1 MMVFLYFTGLLI
13 LAAAT
18 AYGSWQLRRH
28 YLVKRFVKDYYGQW
42 TATPKKYKVLLVF
55 PTLIRNDGRPVKQLF
70 LLLPGITGA
79 VLAALTP
86 DDWDIEIVF
95 ETIEK
100 IPFDADA
107 DLIAVSGM
115 GVGLWQGIK
124 IAKEFKARGKQV
136 VMGGLMASLI
146 PGYILENGADAVCV
160 GDAEGVWE
168 KILRDFEQGK
178 MKGIYNGKESAS
190 LSWPLPRYDLIARK
204 RIGFVMPVFAGRGCP
219 HSCDFC
225 SIAAHYHGQYC
236 RRSTEEVIRD
246 IKAVKRLGFKRI
258 LLVDDNIAADPAH
271 AIELFS
277 EIKKLDV
284 QWVSQCALY
293 IADKPGMLEAAVHSG
308 CLTLSFGLETVNQ
321 ASLNSINKLFVKVE
335 DYEKS
340 LATIREAGIDTAT
353 EMVLGI
359 DGDDPGVFDR
369 TADFIIRN
377 RVALPKFYIL
387 TPIPGTPLY
396 ERLRQENRIIDHD
409 FTNYNASQVVF
420 QPLQMGPDQLDH
432 GYWRLYEKVFTIP
445 MIFKRVLGS
454 PIKLSLFSRLLILFI
469 NLHYRRYV
477 RKRIAPGML

>member
-1 MMVFLYFTGLLI
+1 MIILIDVAALLT
-13 LAAAT
+13 LAVVT
-18 AYGSWQLRRH
+18 AYVYWNRKRH
-28 YLVKRFVKDYYGQW
+28 YLAKRFVKDYYGTW
-42 TATPKKYKVLLVF
+42 AATPKKYKVLLVF
-55 PTLIRNDGRPVKQLF
+55 PTLIRNDGQPVKQAF
-70 LLLPGITGA
+70 LMLPGITGA

-86 DDWDIEIVF
+86 VDWDIEIIF

-100 IPFDADA
+100 VPFDTDA

-115 GVGLWQGIK
+115 GVGLWHGLK
-124 IAKEFKARGKQV
+124 IAKEFKNRGKQV

-146 PGYILENGADAVCV
+146 PGYILENGADAVCI

-168 KILRDFEQGK
+168 KILRDFERGQ
-178 MKGIYNGKESAS
+178 MKGIYNGKESAAMN
-190 LSWPLPRYDLIARK
+190 WPLPRYDLIAQK

-219 HSCDFC
+219 HLCEFC
-225 SIAAHYHGQYC
+225 SIAAHYHGQYQ
-236 RRSTEEVIRD
+236 RRSIEEVIRD
-246 IKAVKRLGFKRI
+246 IQAIKRLGFKRI

-271 AIELFS
+271 ALQLFS
-277 EIKKLDV
+277 EIKKLHV

-293 IADKPGMLEAAVHSG
+293 IADKPGMLEAAVQSG

-321 ASLNSINKLFVKVE
+321 ASLNSINKLFVKVA
-335 DYEKS
+335 DYERS
-340 LATIREAGIDTAT
+340 LETIRKAGIDTAT

-359 DGDDPGVFDR
+359 DGDDPGVFER
-369 TADFIIRN
+369 SADFIIRN

-396 ERLRQENRIIDHD
+396 ERLQQENRLIDHD

-420 QPLQMGPDQLDH
+420 QPLQMEPDQLQD
-432 GYWRLYEKVFTIP
+432 GYWSLYEKVFTIP
-445 MIFKRVLGS
+445 TICKRVLGS
-454 PIKLSLFSRLLILFI
+454 PIKLSLFSRLILLFI